1 MGDSENINET
11 VEKIDMLIVSAIEKE
26 KKRNDLMTTPSSI
39 IYKRNETVYNNKHY
53 H

>member
-26 KKRNDLMTTPSSI
+26 KKK
-39 IYKRNETVYNNKHY
+39 KRSDDYAILHY
-53 H
+53 LQKK